1 MDLHDECA
9 VLIAVLIEGV
19 QLGYRIIKRLKRERL
34 QFGEEDGGGGDL
46 FSQLACLVRAVE
58 DLVVEN

>member
-34 QFGEEDGGGGDL
+34 QFGEDGGGGDL

-58 DLVVEN
+58 NLVVEN